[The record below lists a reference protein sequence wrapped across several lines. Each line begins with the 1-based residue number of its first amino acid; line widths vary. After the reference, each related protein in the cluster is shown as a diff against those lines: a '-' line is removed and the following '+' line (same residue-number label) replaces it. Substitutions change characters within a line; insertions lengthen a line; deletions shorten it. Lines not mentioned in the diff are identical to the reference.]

1 MCGGKEERGGDRCY
15 PVNKHV
21 GVFIQE
27 LDSRCVS
34 VTELGSSGGV
44 RSAAIGLVRSE
55 DGDLR

>member
-1 MCGGKEERGGDRCY
+1 MEGKRREVGNRCY
-15 PVNKHV
+15 PVNKHI

-34 VTELGSSGGV
+34 VTELGSSGGL
-44 RSAAIGLVRSE
+44 RSAAVGLVRSE